1 MPWKNAVVAVLVR
14 AVFLLTCLS
23 VVPAHAQDHL
33 FGVDQRLDGVPGLV
47 RVSASALDI
56 DQLQQWN
63 QRIGLMLDTGELR
76 TVRVTEDTLIPG
88 RSHER
93 LQQHYENVPVYGA
106 TVTRQGANG
115 QAVSIFGEILSGI
128 DLDARPALS
137 ATGAKALIEGLAGT
151 ALGPDRLPKLLV
163 YPKAEGGYALV
174 YREQVMTG
182 ADLIEYFIDAHSGAL
197 VAQFSILQRQQ
208 AVGSGRGVHGE
219 MKKVSVTRTGSRYYA
234 DDALRPPNLTT
245 LDMFGN
251 PFTLLDIL
259 NEIRPIR
266 QSDTASDADNQWDD
280 ANAVDAHVHTG
291 LTYDYLYKQFG
302 HQGLDNLNSP
312 VRTVIHPIRREKLSS
327 YIGTDF
333 LIFFIS
339 AFYLH
344 PGLLVLG
351 EGLPSDF
358 TLGGRRVEYLAAAL
372 DIVAHEFGHGVTA
385 FSSELIYQNE
395 SGALNEAYS
404 DILGTGAE
412 FFFEP
417 VGDGLGLADYQ
428 LGEDVYRPGGIRS
441 LSNPGQFGDPDHYS
455 LRRLGTDDNGF
466 VHTNSLIP
474 GHAFYL
480 AIEGGVNRTSG
491 LSVQGVGAVNRA
503 QIEKI
508 FYRAFT
514 LMLTPNASFLRARLT
529 TIQSARDLYEAGSA
543 AERAVTE
550 AWDAVGVFPQGQTST
565 TFSPNPVP
573 ASSTNACGEYGV
585 PAWHYT
591 INVKETGGLGIT
603 INSTILEWYTPNGSF
618 WYEATS
624 AAMEGRRIP
633 ALGSVQERWCWGGGT
648 QVGALVYIWSGTDDG
663 GREFSYRSPR
673 LRVLPPNSLT
683 QTGTSATPVELE
695 TGGGGR

>member
-1 MPWKNAVVAVLVR
+1 MPWKHVVVAGFIRV
-14 AVFLLTCLS
+14 VFLLTCLS

-33 FGVDQRLDGVPGLV
+33 FGVDQRLDDVPGLL

-88 RSHER
+88 RAHER

-128 DLDARPALS
+128 ELDARPALS
-137 ATGAKALIEGLAGT
+137 ATDAKALIEGLAGT
-151 ALGPDRLPKLLV
+151 ALDPDRLPKLLV

-208 AVGSGRGVHGE
+208 AVGSGLGVHGK
-219 MKKVSVTRTGSRYYA
+219 MKKVSVTRTGGGYYA
-234 DDALRPPNLTT
+234 DDALRPPSLTT

-251 PFTLLDIL
+251 PFTLTDIV
-259 NEIRPIR
+259 NGIRPIR
-266 QSDTASDADNQWDD
+266 QSDSAFDANNQWDD

-312 VRTVIHPIRREKLSS
+312 VRTVIHPIRRDELSN

-333 LIFFIS
+333 EILFIN
-339 AFYLH
+339 AYYVH

-351 EGLPSDF
+351 EGLPPEF
-358 TLGGRRVEYLAAAL
+358 TLGGQRVEYFAAAL

-385 FSSELIYQNE
+385 FSSNLIYRNE

-428 LGEDVYRPGGIRS
+428 IGEDVFRPGGMRS

-455 LRRLGTDDNGF
+455 LRRLGTDDYGF
-466 VHTNSLIP
+466 VHSNSTIA

-480 AIEGGVNRTSG
+480 AIEGGENRTSG

-514 LMLTPNASFLRARLT
+514 LMLTPNASFIDARST

-550 AWDAVGVFPQGQTST
+550 AWDAVGVVPQGRTRT
-565 TFSPNPVP
+565 TFSPDPVP
-573 ASSTNACGEYGV
+573 ASSTNACGGDL

-591 INVKETGGLGIT
+591 IKVSEIGGAGIT
-603 INSTILEWYTPNGSF
+603 IHSASFRRYGPSGELRSEVAST
-618 WYEATS
+618 
-624 AAMEGRRIP
+624 AMEGRRIP
-633 ALGSVQERWCWGGGT
+633 AFGSAQASRCATLDTPGGF
-648 QVGALVYIWSGTDDG
+648 VRYVWFGTDDG
-663 GREFSYRSPR
+663 GREFAYQSSK
-673 LRVLPPNSLT
+673 LQLLPTNSLT
-683 QTGTSATPVELE
+683 QTGTSARPVELE